1 MSKTWK
7 QITQELNEA
16 KFKLPKDQEEVKRE
30 TQKVSMALLKK
41 KQKEILLD
49 SIYLFQFLEN
59 LI

>member
-30 TQKVSMALLKK
+30 TQKVSGKPVN
-41 KQKEILLD
+41 IV
-49 SIYLFQFLEN
+49 YG
-59 LI
+59 